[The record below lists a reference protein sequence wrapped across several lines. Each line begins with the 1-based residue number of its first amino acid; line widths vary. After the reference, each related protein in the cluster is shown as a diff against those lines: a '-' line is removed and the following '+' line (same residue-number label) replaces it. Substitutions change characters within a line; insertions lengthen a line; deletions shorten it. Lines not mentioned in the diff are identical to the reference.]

1 MRTSHL
7 AWWAVLLLA
16 TGCGG
21 EGGSASSSGTCQD
34 GLSRLQACVDS
45 YCAGTS
51 SKTCSSFQTTSSGSL
66 RGASA
71 DPCSGMSAAS
81 VDHLLTASCD
91 DLLAEAGLVLDG
103 KADGECPP
111 YFPWCSEVGENAT
124 GYSVHV
130 AAFEPGTIT
139 LDVAI
144 HDLSYASVLL
154 EGQAF
159 HELALDASGRVP
171 GVGKPTV
178 PSIGLLIGV
187 PGGTD
192 TAWVERF
199 EILETAS
206 LTDLHLAPLQ
216 EITLEDAPPPAFALD
231 AAAYALDAPY
241 PGYRHAVGNLSTWR
255 NFRVV
260 RVDTFPLQYSAA
272 QRTLEVATHFRI
284 VVRFD
289 DQHAEPLDTV
299 DLGQDAF
306 APAYDETLV
315 NYYEAAD
322 SEGEAPASPPDRT
335 RYVFVVHDPLL
346 PSIQPLIDQK
356 EADGVKTDVLLVS
369 TVAEGEGTLAERI
382 KEAIRARYEKDAIEY
397 VLLVGEPENIPLYPW
412 SGKQSDVWYGCL
424 AGEDSLPEV
433 AVGRMMGKT
442 PEELSVHV
450 KKTLAHHTV
459 AAQPQAEDWRSRVL
473 LVAHEQDYPKKYTE
487 CLESVRSAEYRTSKV
502 TFTKLYGAEQAT
514 NEQLIEQINQGIGIL
529 NYRGHGSE
537 TAWYEWN
544 HHDFRVDEAPLT
556 NEDRLPVVF
565 SIACLNSS
573 YQNEQTTM
581 AEHWVL
587 HPTGGAVAVL
597 GATHPSYTVINHDFN
612 RYLFQA
618 LLSEGVS
625 ELGTLLHRANA
636 KLFNQYGEDSM
647 ALANM
652 RMYTWLGDPSLRVG
666 EAFDVPPLPPPPGAI
681 ILNEIMAHPPDAL
694 LGDTNGDGVRDFRS
708 DEFIELVNTGVG
720 DTDVSGWT
728 ITDKVGVRF
737 TFPEGTV
744 IPGGKAL
751 VVFGGGTSESFADMG
766 ASTVLLAPS
775 GLKLNDDG
783 DVITL
788 INAGGERVDGLEYRA
803 ALARGSSMTRATDA
817 DGAAAFEHHPGQP
830 PYSPGKRRDGSPF

>member
-1 MRTSHL
+1 
-7 AWWAVLLLA
+7 
-16 TGCGG
+16 
-21 EGGSASSSGTCQD
+21 
-34 GLSRLQACVDS
+34 
-45 YCAGTS
+45 
-51 SKTCSSFQTTSSGSL
+51 
-66 RGASA
+66 
-71 DPCSGMSAAS
+71 MSAAS
-81 VDHLLTASCD
+81 IDHLLNASCD
-91 DLLAEAGLVLDG
+91 ELLSEAGLVLDG

-130 AAFEPGTIT
+130 ASFEPGAIT
-139 LDVAI
+139 LDVSI
-144 HDLSYASVLL
+144 HDLSYASVLR

-171 GVGKPTV
+171 GVGKPAV
-178 PSIGLLIGV
+178 PSIGLMIGV

-192 TAWVERF
+192 TAWVEGF
-199 EILETAS
+199 EILETSS

-231 AAAYALDAPY
+231 DAAYALDAPY
-241 PGYRHAVGNLSTWR
+241 PGYRHAVGNISTWR

-260 RVDTFPLQYSAA
+260 RVDTFPLQYNAA
-272 QRTLEVATHFRI
+272 QRTLEVATHFRV
-284 VVRFD
+284 VVRFG

-306 APAYDETLV
+306 AAAYDETLV

-322 SEGEAPASPPDRT
+322 SAGEAPASPPERT

-346 PSIQPLIDQK
+346 PAIQPLIDQK
-356 EADGVKTDVLLVS
+356 EADGTKTDVLLVS
-369 TVAEGEGTLAERI
+369 TLAEGEGTLAERI

-397 VLLVGEPENIPLYPW
+397 VLLVGEPEDVPLYAW

-450 KKTLAHHTV
+450 KKTLAHHAL
-459 AAQPQAEDWRSRVL
+459 AAQQQAQEWRSRVL

-514 NEQLIEQINQGIGIL
+514 NEQLIEQVNQGIGIL

-537 TAWYEWN
+537 TAWHEWN

-556 NEDRLPVVF
+556 NQDRLPVVF

-625 ELGTLLHRANA
+625 ELGMLLHRANA
-636 KLFNQYGEDSM
+636 KLFNQYGEDWM

-694 LGDTNGDGVRDFRS
+694 LGDTNGDGLRDFRS
-708 DEFIELVNTGVG
+708 DEFIELVNTGAG
-720 DTDVSGWT
+720 ATDVSGWT

-751 VVFGGGTSESFADMG
+751 VVFGGGTAESFADMG
-766 ASTVLLAPS
+766 GSSVLVAPS

-788 INAGGERVDGLEYRA
+788 INAAGERVDGLEYRA

-817 DGAAAFEHHPGQP
+817 DGATAFEHHPGQP
-830 PYSPGKRRDGSPF
+830 PYSPGKKRDGSAF